1 MNTFT
6 IYNAKVK
13 PSKDDKNLI
22 VDFLYNQ
29 LGEYGDTKDDIE
41 KCLAYAIGDSE
52 KHTGG
57 FVLILKEEQ
66 TLKGITIVNETGMT
80 GYIPEN
86 LLVYIAVHENQRG
99 QGVGKQLMEKA
110 IELANGDI
118 ALHVEPNNPAK
129 KLYERLGFENK
140 YLEMRLKK

>member
-13 PSKDDKNLI
+13 PSIDDKNLI

-41 KCLAYAIGDSE
+41 KCLQYAIGGSE